1 MRHCFLFLALAAGL
15 SAAPL
20 RQELGDGLTYFRAHD
35 LPAEL
40 PAAAAA
46 LGRANI
52 LDLRYVAGGRAAA
65 KELTAWL
72 KAHSSL
78 HAPVILLANGET
90 GSALLANFA
99 SAEAIP
105 GLVIIGPDGDRLAC
119 DISVDVDP
127 KRERAAY
134 DALESGTP
142 LTKLLDD
149 NPEKARN
156 DEARL
161 AKDHLSDGELA
172 STGDTGPL
180 HDSPPVPGPLVD
192 AVLLRAVQFY
202 HTLLALKRL

>member
-20 RQELGDGLTYFRAHD
+20 RQELGDGLTYFRVH
-35 LPAEL
+35 EL
-40 PAAAAA
+40 PADLPTAGTTM
-46 LGRANI
+46 GRANI
-52 LDLRYVAGGRAAA
+52 LDLRYVEGGRAAA
-65 KELTAWL
+65 TELTAWL
-72 KAHSSL
+72 KAHASL
-78 HAPVILLANGET
+78 HSPVILLANGET
-90 GSALLANFA
+90 GSALLVNFA

-105 GLVIIGPDGDRLAC
+105 GLVVVAPQGDRLSC
-119 DISVDVDP
+119 DISVEVDP
-127 KRERAAY
+127 KREREAY

-142 LTKLLDD
+142 IGKLLDD

-172 STGDTGPL
+172 SSGDTGPL

-192 AVLLRAVQFY
+192 AVLRRAVQFY

>member
-1 MRHCFLFLALAAGL
+1 MRLCFLFLALAAGL

-20 RQELGDGLTYFRAHD
+20 RQELGDGLTYFRAHELPAD
-35 LPAEL
+35 LPAAE
-40 PAAAAA
+40 AAM
-46 LGRANI
+46 GRANI
-52 LDLRYVAGGRAAA
+52 LDLRYVSGSRAAA
-65 KELTAWL
+65 NGLTAWL
-72 KAHSSL
+72 NAHASL
-78 HAPVILLANGET
+78 HAPVILLANAET
-90 GSALLANFA
+90 GAALLANFM
-99 SAEAIP
+99 SAKAIP
-105 GLVIIGPDGDRLAC
+105 GLIVIGPRDDRLAC
-119 DISVDVDP
+119 DISVAVDP

-134 DALESGTP
+134 DALESGIP
-142 LTKLLDD
+142 VAKLLDD

-172 STGDTGPL
+172 SSGDTGPL